1 MPAPSAGESETCKNN
16 QRHEQ
21 RACFQV
27 ISPRF
32 LWPSPD
38 FSGPTQNGGHQSEES
53 YRLRKESQLPTHPIV
68 ATGGK
73 RAEERSREWSQKH
86 GEETVLSQ
94 GFRTV
99 QPGHGVE

>member
-1 MPAPSAGESETCKNN
+1 MAAPGASECEICNNN
-16 QRHEQ
+16 QCNEQ
-21 RACFQV
+21 RGCFQV

-32 LWPSPD
+32 LCPSPD
-38 FSGPTQNGGHQSEES
+38 FSSPTQNGGRQSEES

-73 RAEERSREWSQKH
+73 RAGERSREWSQKH

-94 GFRTV
+94 GFRAV
-99 QPGHGVE
+99 